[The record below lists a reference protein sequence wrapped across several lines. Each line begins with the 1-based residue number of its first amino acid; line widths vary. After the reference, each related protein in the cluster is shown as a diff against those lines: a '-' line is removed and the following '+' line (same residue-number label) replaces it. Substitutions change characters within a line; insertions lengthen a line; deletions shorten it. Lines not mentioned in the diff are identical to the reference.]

1 MMSRMRILRSCR
13 ALAPCVLS
21 ALFVLLLST
30 GGYAETCITCHTDED
45 LLEDN
50 LAEVEKKTSA
60 LQAGS
65 G

>member
-1 MMSRMRILRSCR
+1 
-13 ALAPCVLS
+13 VLS